1 MKEMSL
7 ETNNNNGKGLKLD
20 KEHFENNQYNFNPR
34 TFKILEFKEDL
45 VQTVVKKKE
54 IDPTFDLKKIHRF
67 TRESQLKRNKNLNNI
82 QLEEKNKNEN
92 IKDTENEEDL
102 MKNTL
107 HIVRDEAKNI
117 MNISDQFKLRS
128 QKFDDTFYKTFKPI
142 EVEDFEKELMQKIFF
157 KPNEEETPLI
167 KSIEKPI
174 KERKGY
180 QQRNIIESF
189 KEVYEEKKKE
199 WKEDEKRLEEEKK
212 LAQLKLLEINQFLKF
227 TKNLERKGQLYI
239 DGYSIRE
246 KKTNDNINE
255 FNRTLTK
262 NKFFS
267 KKRMNNELQA
277 FIDYKEKLEEER
289 IQMLELEKKKKKNEE
304 LNLLIENNK
313 PFEEFKERIKNEKN
327 IIENEDFKFGQSENI
342 LIKPQINEEE
352 ITNNKLEEYNNYI
365 AYL

>member
-1 MKEMSL
+1 M
-7 ETNNNNGKGLKLD
+7 
-20 KEHFENNQYNFNPR
+20 
-34 TFKILEFKEDL
+34 
-45 VQTVVKKKE
+45 KKKE
-54 IDPTFDLKKIHRF
+54 
-67 TRESQLKRNKNLNNI
+67 
-82 QLEEKNKNEN
+82 
-92 IKDTENEEDL
+92 
-102 MKNTL
+102 
-107 HIVRDEAKNI
+107 
-117 MNISDQFKLRS
+117 
-128 QKFDDTFYKTFKPI
+128 
-142 EVEDFEKELMQKIFF
+142 DFETDEIASLRWWKCYRKRED
-157 KPNEEETPLI
+157 
-167 KSIEKPI
+167 SI
-174 KERKGY
+174 
-180 QQRNIIESF
+180 II
-189 KEVYEEKKKE
+189 
-199 WKEDEKRLEEEKK
+199 
-212 LAQLKLLEINQFLKF
+212 KF

-289 IQMLELEKKKKKNEE
+289 IQMLELEIEKKKNEE

-365 AYL
+365 AYRTQYKLNNNVKKKDKVQFTVEKIRVKNDDNKKFQRDEERKKSILNVDQEKLKENIKKQIEYVRKQSAKAPPPKGQELKIPNPPKSTYINFDDLS